1 MATMRS
7 GVVAPTFEGAF
18 VSSSPVGVRGLRIG
32 RSSVWGT
39 SRGLGAVKLVERAV
53 KSRAP
58 RADMS
63 GSDGLPAMPPSHTI
77 KAASVSAFQEFQ
89 NARANRYTKVKSSI
103 MVLGLSV
110 HTAPV
115 EMREKL
121 AVPEAEWPRA
131 IDELSSQNHIEE
143 AGVLSTCNRFE
154 IYVVAVSWNRGVKEV
169 AEWMSKTSGISV
181 EDLMEHLFI
190 LRDQDATQHLFRVS
204 SGLDSLVLGEGQIL
218 AQVKQV
224 LKVGQEVSGFGRNL
238 TGLFKQAITAGKRV
252 RTETNISAGAVSV
265 SSAAVELAV
274 MKLPAGGVSRV
285 NVLIVG
291 AGKMSKLLVKHLIS
305 KGCTRMIIVNR
316 SEQRV
321 LDLQNEFSDAR
332 ITYEPL
338 SEMLRCTG
346 EADLVF
352 TSTSSEIPLF
362 TKENV
367 GNLSPA
373 SQISGGVR
381 HFIDISVPR
390 NVAACLAD
398 LPGTRVYNVDDL
410 KEVVAANKED
420 RRRKAADAQVIIDD
434 EIQNFEAWRDSLET
448 VPTIKKLRSYAE
460 RIRQSE
466 LEKCLSKLP
475 EDITSK
481 QKRAVE
487 DLSRSIVNKLL
498 HGPMQHLR
506 SDGNDSK
513 TVSETIENM
522 QALERMFD
530 LGSEVLVVETK
541 AKGKK

>member
-1 MATMRS
+1 
-7 GVVAPTFEGAF
+7 
-18 VSSSPVGVRGLRIG
+18 
-32 RSSVWGT
+32 
-39 SRGLGAVKLVERAV
+39 
-53 KSRAP
+53 
-58 RADMS
+58 
-63 GSDGLPAMPPSHTI
+63 
-77 KAASVSAFQEFQ
+77 
-89 NARANRYTKVKSSI
+89 
-103 MVLGLSV
+103 MVLGLSI
-110 HTAPV
+110 HTTPV

-274 MKLPAGGVSRV
+274 MKLPAGGISRV

-305 KGCTRMIIVNR
+305 KGCTRMNIVNR

-321 LDLQNEFSDAR
+321 VDLQTEFPDAR

-352 TSTSSEIPLF
+352 TSTSSEVPLF
-362 TKENV
+362 MKENV
-367 GNLSPA
+367 ENLSPA
-373 SQISGGVR
+373 SQASGGVR
-381 HFIDISVPR
+381 HFIDIAVPR
-390 NVAACLAD
+390 NVAACLSD
-398 LPGTRVYNVDDL
+398 LSGTRVYNVDDL

-420 RRRKAADAQVIIDD
+420 RRRKAADAQLIIDD
-434 EIQNFEAWRDSLET
+434 EIRNFEAWRDSLET

-460 RIRQSE
+460 RVRKSE
-466 LEKCLSKLP
+466 LEKCLSRMP
-475 EDITSK
+475 EDLTTK
-481 QKRAVE
+481 QKRALE
-487 DLSRSIVNKLL
+487 DLSRGIINKLL

-506 SDGNDSK
+506 CDGTDSK
-513 TVSETIENM
+513 TVTETIENM

-530 LGSEVLVVETK
+530 LHSEVLVVETK